1 MRKITKGLLALLLCF
16 ALICP
21 LLGSN
26 ANAEEYSVVDKAE
39 LEALMEDYLAS
50 HDVNGGNM
58 SIGFCYTATGERWY
72 YNDDCWYYAGSM
84 YKVPLMMLM
93 AEKVK
98 SGEITEDTEIQGMSL
113 KEAQDLIL
121 IKSNNEWAHVMRRY
135 LGGDAVWREESKKY
149 SSMKDEDYNPDF
161 IQYGYVNPVYVV
173 DVFNTLYQNPDDY
186 PGVLEDLLQAS
197 PGEYLRRNLEGQYEI
212 AQKYGALEEFYHVGG
227 IIYTPNPIIVTVMT
241 KFSFSIDELMG
252 DAASMLVDYSL
263 KLDERLEKL
272 KAEPEVT
279 ATPEVQPV
287 ETPAPAETPAVVEPE
302 IEEKGD
308 GKTADT
314 LVKLAAYI
322 SLPCFALAVILGL
335 MQAAANARRK
345 ANRKRARARAEAQAR
360 SRSRTQ
366 ARRR

>member
-1 MRKITKGLLALLLCF
+1 MKRIFKTVLAFLLVF
-16 ALICP
+16 AFVCP
-21 LLGSN
+21 TMATFAS
-26 ANAEEYSVVDKAE
+26 AEGYSVVDKAE
-39 LEALMEDYLAS
+39 LEALMEEYLAN

-113 KEAQDLIL
+113 REAQDLIL
-121 IKSNNEWAHVMRRY
+121 IKSNNDWAHIMRRY

-149 SSMKDEDYNPDF
+149 SSMKEEDYNPDF

-212 AQKYGALEEFYHVGG
+212 AQKYGALEEFYHIGG

-241 KFSFSIDELMG
+241 KFSFSVDQLMG

-272 KAEPEVT
+272 KAEPEPTPTPT
-279 ATPEVQPV
+279 AEPVPEA
-287 ETPAPAETPAVVEPE
+287 TPAPAAEPE
-302 IEEKGD
+302 PAPEKPD
-308 GKTADT
+308 STTADT
-314 LVKLAAYI
+314 LAKLAAYI
-322 SLPCFALAVILGL
+322 SIPCVAAAFILGI
-335 MQAAANARRK
+335 MQAVGNARRK
-345 ANRKRARARAEAQAR
+345 AGKKQAR
-360 SRSRTQ
+360 NRTGS
-366 ARRR
+366 RRR

>member
-1 MRKITKGLLALLLCF
+1 MRKIFKRLFAFLLC
-16 ALICP
+16 AAVLCP
-21 LLGSN
+21 MLQGLAS
-26 ANAEEYSVVDKAE
+26 AEEYSVVDKAE

-121 IKSNNEWAHVMRRY
+121 IKSNNEWAHIMRRY

-149 SSMKDEDYNPDF
+149 SSMKEEDYNPDF

-197 PGEYLRRNLEGQYEI
+197 PGEYLRRNLDGQYEI
-212 AQKYGALEEFYHVGG
+212 AQKYGALEEFYHIGG

-241 KFSFSIDELMG
+241 KFSFSVDELMG

-272 KAEPEVT
+272 KAQPEVT
-279 ATPEVQPV
+279 AEPEATPEPTPQT
-287 ETPAPAETPAVVEPE
+287 TPAPAAEPEPAVDEQDSGTSDMLAK
-302 IEEKGD
+302 I
-308 GKTADT
+308 
-314 LVKLAAYI
+314 AAYI
-322 SLPCFALAVILGL
+322 SMPCFAATLILCL
-335 MQAAANARRK
+335 MRAADKARRK
-345 ANRKRARARAEAQAR
+345 AARKRA
-360 SRSRTQ
+360 SSRTKSH
-366 ARRR
+366 RR

>member
-1 MRKITKGLLALLLCF
+1 MKRIFKTVLAFLLVF
-16 ALICP
+16 AFVCP
-21 LLGSN
+21 TMATFAS
-26 ANAEEYSVVDKAE
+26 AEGYSVVDKAE
-39 LEALMEDYLAS
+39 LEALMEEYLAN

-113 KEAQDLIL
+113 REAQDLIL
-121 IKSNNEWAHVMRRY
+121 IKSNNDWAHVMRRY

-149 SSMKDEDYNPDF
+149 SSMKEEDYNPDF

-212 AQKYGALEEFYHVGG
+212 AQKYGALEEFYHIGG

-241 KFSFSIDELMG
+241 KFCFSVDQLMG

-272 KAEPEVT
+272 KAEPEP
-279 ATPEVQPV
+279 TPTPV
-287 ETPAPAETPAVVEPE
+287 PEAEPAPELTPAPAAEPE
-302 IEEKGD
+302 PAPEKPD
-308 GKTADT
+308 STADT
-314 LVKLAAYI
+314 LTKLAACI
-322 SLPCFALAVILGL
+322 SIPCAAAAFILGI
-335 MQAAANARRK
+335 MQAAGNARRK
-345 ANRKRARARAEAQAR
+345 AGKKHARNRTG
-360 SRSRTQ
+360 S
-366 ARRR
+366 RRR

>member
-1 MRKITKGLLALLLCF
+1 MSSDHEF
-16 ALICP
+16 Q
-21 LLGSN
+21 
-26 ANAEEYSVVDKAE
+26 DKDAIS
-39 LEALMEDYLAS
+39 AAK
-50 HDVNGGNM
+50 NG
-58 SIGFCYTATGERWY
+58 
-72 YNDDCWYYAGSM
+72 
-84 YKVPLMMLM
+84 
-93 AEKVK
+93 
-98 SGEITEDTEIQGMSL
+98 Q
-113 KEAQDLIL
+113 
-121 IKSNNEWAHVMRRY
+121 EWAIERLIQKYQGLIRILARR
-135 LGGDAVWREESKKY
+135 LFCDWVS
-149 SSMKDEDYNPDF
+149 
-161 IQYGYVNPVYVV
+161 
-173 DVFNTLYQNPDDY
+173 
-186 PGVLEDLLQAS
+186 LEDLLQAS

-279 ATPEVQPV
+279 ATPEVQAV
-287 ETPAPAETPAVVEPE
+287 ETPAPAETPAVEEPE

-308 GKTADT
+308 SKTADT

-360 SRSRTQ
+360 SRSR
-366 ARRR
+366 RR